1 MHVKSF
7 SISLQLSKVVT
18 ENLFSPLK
26 HISDTKLFMSQTLF
40 ELKPTQIID
49 LDADLNCNWTKF
61 KKRKMLISIKLL
73 TKYVLIIYALVFRYL
88 KSLASESKPFQSR
101 SKGEIPRQARQKEQL
116 SRSIQFNSIPYFTL

>member
-1 MHVKSF
+1 
-7 SISLQLSKVVT
+7 
-18 ENLFSPLK
+18 
-26 HISDTKLFMSQTLF
+26 
-40 ELKPTQIID
+40 
-49 LDADLNCNWTKF
+49 
-61 KKRKMLISIKLL
+61 MLISIKLL

>member
-49 LDADLNCNWTKF
+49 LDADLNCN
-61 KKRKMLISIKLL
+61 
-73 TKYVLIIYALVFRYL
+73 
-88 KSLASESKPFQSR
+88 
-101 SKGEIPRQARQKEQL
+101 
-116 SRSIQFNSIPYFTL
+116 

>member
-18 ENLFSPLK
+18 ENLFSPLRY
-26 HISDTKLFMSQTLF
+26 ISDAKLFMSQTLF

-49 LDADLNCNWTKF
+49 SDADLNCNWTKF

-73 TKYVLIIYALVFRYL
+73 TKYVIIIIFFYLCISFLVLEKFGIWIKAVP
-88 KSLASESKPFQSR
+88 KSLQR
-101 SKGEIPRQARQKEQL
+101 W
-116 SRSIQFNSIPYFTL
+116 NSPPG